1 MGKLI
6 KRVRIIAFVIIVLQ
20 IVGIATFSI
29 LYFNNLLHVK
39 TKIDQ
44 NPIVLAIAATIL
56 IGIDCLFVWAMTV
69 WISRIRQ
76 KTDLHAA
83 EVIGSDIQEA
93 YNFAMLGLA
102 VTDEHDTVLWTN
114 DLFKSRHL
122 DIIDTNIVEW
132 QPDLIQLKEA
142 NNSSTIVKLIINGR
156 YYYVKYLSEA
166 GLWIFKDTTDY
177 EEAYNYSK
185 EQAPVVGILQID
197 NYADATHG
205 ETEDFNDVITKVK
218 NVIFNYTKEY
228 GVLLRKFK
236 DDSYSLL
243 CNYHSLEAMKN
254 DDFSIVDKVR
264 RIGYE
269 EGSPLTLSIGIAHD
283 FPDVIKLNELAA
295 QALDIAKSRGGDQ
308 VALSVYGSDMEFF
321 GGRTE
326 AQEKRNRVQIRVLAD
341 SLVGLIKASKR
352 VLIMGHT
359 QMDMDALG
367 ACLGVKAICNRV
379 GINSR
384 IVVDL
389 KATEVKT
396 RAALTSTFSKEELE
410 HIRISPKEALD
421 EVDSETLLVVVDVH
435 TSGMTMSPA
444 LVNKA
449 TKVVVIDHHRRAE
462 EYIDSPVL
470 NHIDPSA
477 SSACELVTEFIK
489 FASINPRIDLPS
501 TYATIML
508 SGIFLDTGYF
518 KSKQTGIRTFEACTV
533 LKEYGAD
540 NNLAYDFLKDD
551 EEEYFSINS
560 MASNMKYHSP
570 GVVYVTADGNITY
583 DSATLSK
590 VANVC
595 LSMKGV
601 KASFVIGRISEG
613 IKISCR
619 SDGTISVQLLAEKLG
634 GGGHLNM
641 SAVSFVGL
649 KSVKEAEDRLLSV
662 LDTYL
667 NAARND
673 ASLKRA
679 TGEDM

>member
-6 KRVRIIAFVIIVLQ
+6 KRIRIISFIIIIVQ
-20 IVGIATFSI
+20 IVAIAAFSI
-29 LYFNNLLHVK
+29 LYFNNLFKVK
-39 TKIDQ
+39 DAIK
-44 NPIVLAIAATIL
+44 PIIIVWGAFGFVAF
-56 IGIDCLFVWAMTV
+56 DCLFVWIATLK
-69 WISRIRQ
+69 ISRIRQ

-102 VTDEHDTVLWTN
+102 VTDDNDIVLWTN
-114 DLFKSRHL
+114 DLFRDRHL
-122 DIIDTNIVEW
+122 DIVDTNIIEW
-132 QPDLIQLKEA
+132 QPDLAQLKEIGTS
-142 NNSSTIVKLIINGR
+142 NNIVKIVVNGR
-156 YYYVKYLSEA
+156 NYNVKYLAEA
-166 GLWIFKDTTDY
+166 GLWIFKDDTDY

-269 EGSPLTLSIGIAHD
+269 EGSPLTLSIGIAHE

-308 VALSVYGSDMEFF
+308 VALSAYGSDMEFF

-341 SLVGLIKASKR
+341 SLIGLIKASKR

-379 GINSR
+379 KIDSK
-384 IVVDL
+384 VVIDL

-396 RAALTSTFSKEELE
+396 RSAFTSSFSKDEVEN
-410 HIRISPKEALD
+410 IRISPKEALD
-421 EVDSETLLVVVDVH
+421 LIDSETLLV
-435 TSGMTMSPA
+435 A
-444 LVNKA
+444 LFTNCGDI
-449 TKVVVIDHHRRAE
+449 VI
-462 EYIDSPVL
+462 
-470 NHIDPSA
+470 
-477 SSACELVTEFIK
+477 
-489 FASINPRIDLPS
+489 
-501 TYATIML
+501 
-508 SGIFLDTGYF
+508 
-518 KSKQTGIRTFEACTV
+518 
-533 LKEYGAD
+533 
-540 NNLAYDFLKDD
+540 
-551 EEEYFSINS
+551 
-560 MASNMKYHSP
+560 P
-570 GVVYVTADGNITY
+570 GV
-583 DSATLSK
+583 
-590 VANVC
+590 
-595 LSMKGV
+595 
-601 KASFVIGRISEG
+601 
-613 IKISCR
+613 
-619 SDGTISVQLLAEKLG
+619 
-634 GGGHLNM
+634 
-641 SAVSFVGL
+641 
-649 KSVKEAEDRLLSV
+649 
-662 LDTYL
+662 
-667 NAARND
+667 
-673 ASLKRA
+673 
-679 TGEDM
+679 